1 MAAVKNMLKEGMD
14 INARAKGCT
23 CCVVGRGVAGGR
35 CGGLGGGVAGR
46 RGGGERRG
54 RRQAH
59 DDDTRLTHASH
70 SLTRTRA
77 HTHTHARAHI
87 HTGTHAH
94 AHDRVMHHPALL
106 PLTRTSEARR
116 LLGRPYGG
124 GLPCTSRVVGA
135 CRAPRWAGRTVVWCR
150 HSKSPCVVSAVHVT
164 CAPRLCPGLGR

>member
-1 MAAVKNMLKEGMD
+1 MKNMLKEGMD

-77 HTHTHARAHI
+77 HTHTHARAHTHR
-87 HTGTHAH
+87 HTRTRTRSCGA
-94 AHDRVMHHPALL
+94 P
-106 PLTRTSEARR
+106 PRTSEARR

-124 GLPCTSRVVGA
+124 GLPCTSRAGA
-135 CRAPRWAGRTVVWCR
+135 PTSRSTTSSSSSRQLST
-150 HSKSPCVVSAVHVT
+150 SST
-164 CAPRLCPGLGR
+164 CAMHVPVGGDELTVDQP